1 MPAFNTVNAI
11 DYVLIALYF
20 VIVIWVGF
28 YSAKKNKGTDDFFKA
43 SGQVPWFMA
52 GVSSWVSGFSAFMFV
67 AAAGYTYKH
76 GSGALVIFTSAFWAY
91 LAGYFYFA
99 PLWRRARIQAP
110 LEFLTRRYSPST
122 TYFYTVTAI
131 VPQVIGIAQGL
142 YILCIFV
149 SAALGFDRQAFGFLG
164 FSLTGLQATMLV
176 VGAVMILYSVV
187 GGLWAA
193 VLSDAIQGV
202 IILVMSVIIFPLSMA
217 YVGNGG
223 GFTAGI
229 KRMLAELPHDYLV
242 PSGQPVEFWFLT
254 AYLISVMLGYNVA
267 WHFAQRY
274 NSVPS
279 ERDAKKM
286 AMLGAWLSLL
296 GPLMWVLPVMG
307 AKLIFPDMH
316 ALWPNLQAPEEAS
329 FVSLAMLL
337 LPHGMIGFV
346 VAAILSATL
355 GQANDAFNWLSAAV
369 TKDVYVPM
377 RRRLGLPPASDLH
390 QMRTAQL
397 TMLIIGVSGVA
408 LAFVISKLGGAF
420 DFGLKY
426 YSMVGPGFTMPV
438 ALGLM
443 YRKTP
448 WWSGIA
454 SCTAGFALTFLLFG
468 LNLWPDQAYARNVIS
483 ACAGSTLVFVIS
495 AFYWRPD
502 DPKSAE
508 AIRLDHDLRTPVVED
523 NRPGG
528 HGAMQVYAV
537 IGNLSIIIG
546 LVLLACWLVPATRV
560 APASIN
566 VIGGG
571 LLVAIGLVLRWVAK
585 PPRGARAETGTR
597 NPE

>member
-1 MPAFNTVNAI
+1 MLHFNTVDAF

-20 VIVIWVGF
+20 AIVIWVGF
-28 YSAKKNKGTDDFFKA
+28 YAARKNKGTADFFKA

-52 GVSSWVSGFSAFMFV
+52 GVSSWVAGFSAFMFV

-76 GSGALVIFTSAFWAY
+76 GSGALVIFTGATWAY

-99 PLWRRARIQAP
+99 PMWRRARIAAP

-131 VPQVIGIAQGL
+131 VPQVVGVAQGL

-149 SAALGFDRQAFGFLG
+149 SAALGFDQQQFQILG
-164 FSLTGLQATMLV
+164 LTLTGLQTTMLV

-202 IILVMSVIIFPLSMA
+202 IILVMSVIIFPVSMA
-217 YVGNGG
+217 YVGQGG
-223 GFTAGI
+223 GLLAGF
-229 KRMLAELPHDYLV
+229 KRLVHELPHDYVV

-254 AYLISVMLGYNVA
+254 AYMISGLLGYNVA
-267 WHFAQRY
+267 WHFVQRY

-286 AMLGAWLSLL
+286 ALLGAVLSMI
-296 GPLMWVLPVMG
+296 GPLMWTVPVMG
-307 AKLIFPDMH
+307 ARLIFPDMH
-316 ALWPNLQAPEEAS
+316 ALWPNLKAPEEAS

-369 TKDVYVPM
+369 TKDVYVPL
-377 RRRLGLPPASDLH
+377 RRRLGFAPATDLH
-390 QMRTAQL
+390 EMRTAQV
-397 TMLIIGVSGVA
+397 TMLVIGVSGVA
-408 LAFVISKLGGAF
+408 LAFAISKLGGAF

-426 YSMVGPGFTMPV
+426 YSIVGPGFSMPV
-438 ALGLM
+438 MLGLI

-454 SCTAGFALTFLLFG
+454 SCSAGFALTFLLLG
-468 LNLWPDQAYARNVIS
+468 LGLWPDQAYPRNVLS
-483 ACAGSTLVFVIS
+483 AVVGSTLVFVIS
-495 AFYWRPD
+495 AFFWRPD

-508 AIRLDHDLRTPVVED
+508 AIRLDRDLRTPVPES
-523 NRPGG
+523 NLPGG
-528 HGAMQVYAV
+528 HGAMQVYGV
-537 IGNLSIIIG
+537 IGNLSALIG
-546 LVLLACWLVPATRV
+546 LVLLGCGLVRGTV
-560 APASIN
+560 IAPASIN
-566 VIGGG
+566 VIAGA
-571 LLVAIGLVLRWVAK
+571 LLVTIGLVLRWVA
-585 PPRGARAETGTR
+585 RARPAKSAE
-597 NPE
+597 PAAK

>member
-1 MPAFNTVNAI
+1 
-11 DYVLIALYF
+11 
-20 VIVIWVGF
+20 
-28 YSAKKNKGTDDFFKA
+28 
-43 SGQVPWFMA
+43 
-52 GVSSWVSGFSAFMFV
+52 
-67 AAAGYTYKH
+67 
-76 GSGALVIFTSAFWAY
+76 
-91 LAGYFYFA
+91 
-99 PLWRRARIQAP
+99 
-110 LEFLTRRYSPST
+110 
-122 TYFYTVTAI
+122 
-131 VPQVIGIAQGL
+131 
-142 YILCIFV
+142 
-149 SAALGFDRQAFGFLG
+149 
-164 FSLTGLQATMLV
+164 
-176 VGAVMILYSVV
+176 VMILYSVV

-202 IILVMSVIIFPLSMA
+202 IILVMSVIVFPLSMM
-217 YVGNGG
+217 YVGQGG
-223 GFTAGI
+223 GFVAGI
-229 KRMLAELPHDYLV
+229 KRLLNELPHDYLV
-242 PSGQPVEFWFLT
+242 PSGQPVEPWFLS
-254 AYLISVMLGYNVA
+254 AYLLSVMLGYNVA

-307 AKLIFPDMH
+307 ARLIFPDMH
-316 ALWPNLQAPEEAS
+316 ALWPNLKAPEEAS

-369 TKDVYVPM
+369 TKDVYVPL
-377 RRRLGLPPASDLH
+377 RKRFGFAPPSDLH

-397 TMLIIGVSGVA
+397 TMLVIGVSGVA
-408 LAFVISKLGGAF
+408 LSFVISRLGGAF

-426 YSMVGPGFTMPV
+426 YSMVGPGFMTPV

-454 SCTAGFALTFLLFG
+454 SCCAGFALTFLLFG
-468 LNLWPDQAYARNVIS
+468 LNAWPEQAYARNVLS
-483 ACAGSTLVFVIS
+483 AAFASTVVFVVS
-495 AFYWRPD
+495 AFFWRPE
-502 DPKSAE
+502 DPKSAS
-508 AIRLDHDLRTPVVED
+508 AIQLDHDLRTPVVED
-523 NRPGG
+523 KRPGG

-546 LVLLACWLVPATRV
+546 LVLLACWFVPATRI

-566 VIGGG
+566 VLGGG
-571 LLVAIGLVLRWVAK
+571 LLVAVGLVLRWVAR
-585 PPRGARAETGTR
+585 PTLQAPGA
-597 NPE
+597 

>member
-28 YSAKKNKGTDDFFKA
+28 YAAKKNKRSDDFFKA

-99 PLWRRARIQAP
+99 PMWRRARITAP

-131 VPQVIGIAQGL
+131 VPQIIGVAQGI

-149 SAALGFDRQAFGFLG
+149 SAALGFDRQLFGVAG
-164 FSLTGLQATMLV
+164 FHLTGLQLTMLV
-176 VGAVMILYSVV
+176 VGAVMIIYSVI

-202 IILVMSVIIFPLSMA
+202 IILVMSVIIFPISIA
-217 YVGNGG
+217 YVGQGG
-223 GFTAGI
+223 GFFAGVH
-229 KRMLAELPHDYLV
+229 RLVRELPHDYLT
-242 PSGQPVEFWFLT
+242 PSGQPVEPLFLCS
-254 AYLISVMLGYNVA
+254 YLLSVMLGYNVA

-279 ERDAKKM
+279 ERAAKKM
-286 AMLGAWLSLL
+286 AMLGAWLSLV

-369 TKDVYVPM
+369 TKDVYVPL
-377 RRRLGLPPASDLH
+377 RKRLGFAPPSDLH
-390 QMRTAQL
+390 QMRTAQV
-397 TMLIIGVSGVA
+397 TMLVIGVSGVA

-426 YSMVGPGFTMPV
+426 YSMVGPGFMMPV
-438 ALGLM
+438 ALGLI

-454 SCTAGFALTFLLFG
+454 SCTAAFVAAFVLFG
-468 LNLWPDQAYARNVIS
+468 LNVFPEQAYARNVLS
-483 ACAGSTLVFVIS
+483 ASGAATLVFVIS
-495 AFYWRPD
+495 TFWWRPN
-502 DPKSAE
+502 DPNSAE

-523 NRPGG
+523 KGPDG
-528 HGAMQVYAV
+528 HGAMQVYGV
-537 IGNLSIIIG
+537 IGNLSIVIG
-546 LVLLACWLVPATRV
+546 LVLLACWFVPASRI

-571 LLVAIGLVLRWVAK
+571 LLISIGLVLRWLAR
-585 PPRGARAETGTR
+585 PSRGA
-597 NPE
+597 

>member
-1 MPAFNTVNAI
+1 MPSFNTVNAI
-11 DYVLIALYF
+11 DYILIALYF

-28 YSAKKNKGTDDFFKA
+28 YSARKNKGTDDFFKA

-52 GVSSWVSGFSAFMFV
+52 GVSSWVAGFSAFMFV

-99 PLWRRARIQAP
+99 PMWRRARIGAP
-110 LEFLTRRYSPST
+110 LEFLTKRYSPST

-131 VPQVIGIAQGL
+131 VPQVIGIAQGI

-149 SAALGFDRQAFGFLG
+149 SAALGFDRQVFGFAGLQ
-164 FSLTGLQATMLV
+164 LTGLQLTMLV

-217 YVGNGG
+217 YVGQGG
-223 GFTAGI
+223 GFTAGLR
-229 KRMLAELPHDYLV
+229 RMYHELPHDYLV
-242 PSGQPVEFWFLT
+242 PSGQPVEFWFLS
-254 AYLISVMLGYNVA
+254 AYLLSVMLGYNVA

-279 ERDAKKM
+279 ERDAKRM

-307 AKLIFPDMH
+307 AKLIFPDM
-316 ALWPNLQAPEEAS
+316 AAIWPHLKAPEEAS

-369 TKDVYVPM
+369 TKDVYVPL
-377 RRRLGLPPASDLH
+377 RKRVGLPPASDLH
-390 QMRTAQL
+390 QMRTAQV
-397 TMLIIGVSGVA
+397 TMLVIGVSGVA
-408 LAFVISKLGGAF
+408 LAFVISRLGGAF

-438 ALGLM
+438 ALGLI

-454 SCTAGFALTFLLFG
+454 SCTAGFALCFLLFG
-468 LNLWPDQAYARNVIS
+468 LDAWPEQAYARNVLS
-483 ACAGSTLVFVIS
+483 AALGSTVVFVIS
-495 AFYWRPD
+495 AFYWRPE
-502 DPKSAE
+502 DPKSALE
-508 AIRLDHDLRTPVVED
+508 IQLDRDLRTPVEES
-523 NRPGG
+523 NLPSG
-528 HGAMQVYAV
+528 HGALGVYAV

-546 LVLLACWLVPATRV
+546 LVLLACWLVPSTAI

-566 VIGGG
+566 VVGGSI
-571 LLVAIGLVLRWVAK
+571 LVAVGLILRWVAR
-585 PPRGARAETGTR
+585 PTR
-597 NPE
+597 PVPAGKSAG